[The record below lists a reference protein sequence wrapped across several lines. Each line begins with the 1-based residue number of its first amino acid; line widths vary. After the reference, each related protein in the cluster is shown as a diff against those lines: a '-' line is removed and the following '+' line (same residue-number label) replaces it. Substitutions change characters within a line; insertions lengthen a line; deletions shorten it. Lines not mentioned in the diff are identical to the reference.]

1 MYKAVSSEAA
11 LFQSDP
17 FITFIFS
24 TGGII
29 LKPYIIKRI
38 LSAIPLLLIIS
49 FVCFVFINLIPSDP
63 AEVALRVRQVPIITE
78 DAIAEVRSQ
87 LGLDKPYLVR
97 YFSWVLDCLHGDF
110 GISYQED
117 VTVALAS
124 KDALPIKASA
134 AIIQHNTSGI
144 ISLASDNIQSPKD
157 LEGKTYATWENP
169 VEQAVIKSL
178 MEADGGDFSKLNL
191 VPSTVSDVITA
202 LNTNIDTVWI
212 FYAWDGVATELKGYD
227 TNFMDFAKLN
237 TTFDYYTPIIIA
249 NNDFLAE
256 NPDTAKAFLAAT
268 AKGYEYAIEN
278 PDAAADILLE
288 AAPELDPE
296 IVKASQEWLA
306 DQYIAD
312 AEKWG
317 YIDPARWDGFYTWL
331 TENNL
336 VDGEL
341 PAGTGYSN
349 DYLA

>member
-1 MYKAVSSEAA
+1 MKYVKMIAAAA
-11 LFQSDP
+11 LALLMASSLAACSGDNQGEGLTEVTICLDWTP
-17 FITFIFS
+17 NTNH
-24 TGGII
+24 TGLYVAQKMGYYEEAGLEVEI
-29 LKPYIIKRI
+29 LPAPEGGS
-38 LSAIPLLLIIS
+38 SAL
-49 FVCFVFINLIPSDP
+49 
-63 AEVALRVRQVPIITE
+63 VA
-78 DAIAEVRSQ
+78 AGGA
-87 LGLDKPYLVR
+87 
-97 YFSWVLDCLHGDF
+97 DF
-110 GISYQED
+110 GIDAQD
-117 VTVALAS
+117 TLAPAFVGE
-124 KDALPIKASA
+124 DALPVTAVA
-134 AIIQHNTSGI
+134 ALIQHNTSGI

>member
-1 MYKAVSSEAA
+1 MKKRLLALMLAAAAA
-11 LFQSDP
+11 LSLSGCSGQENNS
-17 FITFIFS
+17 S
-24 TGGII
+24 T
-29 LKPYIIKRI
+29 
-38 LSAIPLLLIIS
+38 
-49 FVCFVFINLIPSDP
+49 
-63 AEVALRVRQVPIITE
+63 AENSGSEELTKVSI
-78 DAIAEVRSQ
+78 
-87 LGLDKPYLVR
+87 
-97 YFSWVLDCLHGDF
+97 VLDWTPNTNHTGLYVAQKMGYYGEAGLEVQSLPAPEGGSSALVAAGGADF
-110 GISYQED
+110 GIDAQD
-117 VTVALAS
+117 TLAPAFVGE
-124 KDALPIKASA
+124 DALPVTAVA
-134 AIIQHNTSGI
+134 ALIQHNTSGI

>member
-1 MYKAVSSEAA
+1 MKNCKRMGAAAAA
-11 LFQSDP
+11 LALCLSLTACGGGGSASSQGGSSAAPGGDNSETELTP
-17 FITFIFS
+17 VTICLDWTPNTNH
-24 TGGII
+24 TGLYVAQKMGYYEEAGLEVEI
-29 LKPYIIKRI
+29 LPAPEGGS
-38 LSAIPLLLIIS
+38 SAL
-49 FVCFVFINLIPSDP
+49 
-63 AEVALRVRQVPIITE
+63 VA
-78 DAIAEVRSQ
+78 AGGA
-87 LGLDKPYLVR
+87 
-97 YFSWVLDCLHGDF
+97 DF
-110 GISYQED
+110 GIDAQD
-117 VTVALAS
+117 TLAPAFVGE
-124 KDALPIKASA
+124 DALPVTAVA
-134 AIIQHNTSGI
+134 ALIQHNTSGI

>member
-1 MYKAVSSEAA
+1 MEILPAPEGGSSALVAA
-11 LFQSDP
+11 
-17 FITFIFS
+17 
-24 TGGII
+24 GG
-29 LKPYIIKRI
+29 
-38 LSAIPLLLIIS
+38 A
-49 FVCFVFINLIPSDP
+49 
-63 AEVALRVRQVPIITE
+63 
-78 DAIAEVRSQ
+78 
-87 LGLDKPYLVR
+87 
-97 YFSWVLDCLHGDF
+97 DF
-110 GISYQED
+110 GIDAQD
-117 VTVALAS
+117 TLAPAFVGE
-124 KDALPIKASA
+124 DALPVTAVA
-134 AIIQHNTSGI
+134 ALIQHNTSGI

>member
-1 MYKAVSSEAA
+1 MKYVKMIAAAA
-11 LFQSDP
+11 LALLMASSLAACSGDNQGEGLTEVTICLDWTP
-17 FITFIFS
+17 NTNH
-24 TGGII
+24 TGLYVAQKMGYYEEAGLEVEI
-29 LKPYIIKRI
+29 LPAPEGGS
-38 LSAIPLLLIIS
+38 SAL
-49 FVCFVFINLIPSDP
+49 
-63 AEVALRVRQVPIITE
+63 VA
-78 DAIAEVRSQ
+78 AGGAN
-87 LGLDKPYLVR
+87 
-97 YFSWVLDCLHGDF
+97 F
-110 GISYQED
+110 GIDAQD
-117 VTVALAS
+117 TLAPAFVGE
-124 KDALPIKASA
+124 DALPVTAVA
-134 AIIQHNTSGI
+134 ALIQHNTSGI

-341 PAGTGYSN
+341 PAGIGYSN

>member
-1 MYKAVSSEAA
+1 MKKRLLALMLAAAAA
-11 LFQSDP
+11 LSLSGCSGQENNSSTAENSGSEELTKVSIVLDWTP
-17 FITFIFS
+17 NTNHTGLYVAQKMGYYEEAGLEVEILPAPEGGS
-24 TGGII
+24 SALVATGG
-29 LKPYIIKRI
+29 
-38 LSAIPLLLIIS
+38 A
-49 FVCFVFINLIPSDP
+49 
-63 AEVALRVRQVPIITE
+63 
-78 DAIAEVRSQ
+78 
-87 LGLDKPYLVR
+87 
-97 YFSWVLDCLHGDF
+97 DF
-110 GISYQED
+110 GIDAQD
-117 VTVALAS
+117 TLAPAFVGE
-124 KDALPIKASA
+124 DALPVTAVA
-134 AIIQHNTSGI
+134 ALIQHNTSGI

>member
-1 MYKAVSSEAA
+1 MKKRLLALMLAAAAA
-11 LFQSDP
+11 LSLSGCSCQEKNS
-17 FITFIFS
+17 S
-24 TGGII
+24 TSENSGTGDLTKVSI
-29 LKPYIIKRI
+29 
-38 LSAIPLLLIIS
+38 
-49 FVCFVFINLIPSDP
+49 
-63 AEVALRVRQVPIITE
+63 
-78 DAIAEVRSQ
+78 
-87 LGLDKPYLVR
+87 
-97 YFSWVLDCLHGDF
+97 VLDWTPNTNHTGLYVAQKLGYYEEAGLEVEILPAPEGGSSALVAAGGADF
-110 GISYQED
+110 GIDAQD
-117 VTVALAS
+117 TLAPAFVGE
-124 KDALPIKASA
+124 DALPVTAVA
-134 AIIQHNTSGI
+134 ALIQHNTSGI

-169 VEQAVIKSL
+169 VEQAIIKSL

-191 VPSTVSDVITA
+191 IPSTVSDVITA
-202 LNTNIDTVWI
+202 LNTNLDTVWI
-212 FYAWDGVATELKGYD
+212 FYAWDGVATELKGYE
-227 TNFMDFAKLN
+227 TNFMDFAKIN
-237 TTFDYYTPIIIA
+237 PTFDYYTPMIIA
-249 NNDFLAE
+249 NNSFLAE
-256 NPDTAKAFLAAT
+256 NPDTAKAFLSAT

-317 YIDPARWDGFYTWL
+317 YIDPARWDAFYAWL

>member
-1 MYKAVSSEAA
+1 MKKRLLALMLAAAAA
-11 LFQSDP
+11 LSLSGCSGQENNS
-17 FITFIFS
+17 S
-24 TGGII
+24 T
-29 LKPYIIKRI
+29 
-38 LSAIPLLLIIS
+38 
-49 FVCFVFINLIPSDP
+49 
-63 AEVALRVRQVPIITE
+63 AENSGSEELTKVSI
-78 DAIAEVRSQ
+78 
-87 LGLDKPYLVR
+87 
-97 YFSWVLDCLHGDF
+97 VLDWTPNTNHTGLYVAQKMGYYEEAGLEVEILPAPEGGSSALVAAGGADF
-110 GISYQED
+110 GIDAQD
-117 VTVALAS
+117 TLAPAFVGE
-124 KDALPIKASA
+124 DALPVTAVA
-134 AIIQHNTSGI
+134 ALIQHNTSGI

-288 AAPELDPE
+288 ADSGALILRSSRLPRSGWQTSTLPTL
-296 IVKASQEWLA
+296 KQ
-306 DQYIAD
+306 
-312 AEKWG
+312 WG

>member
-1 MYKAVSSEAA
+1 MKKRLLALMLAAAAA
-11 LFQSDP
+11 LSLSGCSGQENNS
-17 FITFIFS
+17 S
-24 TGGII
+24 T
-29 LKPYIIKRI
+29 
-38 LSAIPLLLIIS
+38 
-49 FVCFVFINLIPSDP
+49 
-63 AEVALRVRQVPIITE
+63 AENSGSEELTKVSI
-78 DAIAEVRSQ
+78 
-87 LGLDKPYLVR
+87 
-97 YFSWVLDCLHGDF
+97 VLDWTPNTNHTGLYVAQKMGYYEEAGLEVEILPAPEGGSSALVAASGADF
-110 GISYQED
+110 GIDAQD
-117 VTVALAS
+117 TLAPAFVGE
-124 KDALPIKASA
+124 DALPVTAVA
-134 AIIQHNTSGI
+134 ALIQHNTSGI

>member
-1 MYKAVSSEAA
+1 MKKRLLALMLAAAAA
-11 LFQSDP
+11 LSLSGCSGQENNS
-17 FITFIFS
+17 S
-24 TGGII
+24 T
-29 LKPYIIKRI
+29 
-38 LSAIPLLLIIS
+38 
-49 FVCFVFINLIPSDP
+49 
-63 AEVALRVRQVPIITE
+63 AENSGSEELTKVSI
-78 DAIAEVRSQ
+78 
-87 LGLDKPYLVR
+87 
-97 YFSWVLDCLHGDF
+97 VLDWTPNTNHTGLYVAQKMGYYEEAGLEVEILPSPEGGSSALVAAGGADF
-110 GISYQED
+110 GIDAQDTLAPAFVGED
-117 VTVALAS
+117 DLPVTAVA
-124 KDALPIKASA
+124 AL
-134 AIIQHNTSGI
+134 IQHNTSGI

>member
-1 MYKAVSSEAA
+1 MKHMRNILAAGLALLMAGSLAACSGDTQGEKLTEVTICLDWTPNTNHTGLYVAQKMGYYEEAGLEVEILPAPEGGSSALVAA
-11 LFQSDP
+11 
-17 FITFIFS
+17 
-24 TGGII
+24 GG
-29 LKPYIIKRI
+29 
-38 LSAIPLLLIIS
+38 A
-49 FVCFVFINLIPSDP
+49 
-63 AEVALRVRQVPIITE
+63 
-78 DAIAEVRSQ
+78 
-87 LGLDKPYLVR
+87 
-97 YFSWVLDCLHGDF
+97 DF
-110 GISYQED
+110 GIDAQD
-117 VTVALAS
+117 TLAPAFVGEE
-124 KDALPIKASA
+124 ALPVTAVA
-134 AIIQHNTSGI
+134 ALIQHNTSGI

>member
-1 MYKAVSSEAA
+1 MKKRLLALMLAAAAVLSLSGCSGQENDPSTAENSGSGDLAKVSIVLDWTPNTNHTGLYAAQKMGYYEEAGLYVEILPAPEGGSAA
-11 LFQSDP
+11 LVAA
-17 FITFIFS
+17 
-24 TGGII
+24 GG
-29 LKPYIIKRI
+29 
-38 LSAIPLLLIIS
+38 A
-49 FVCFVFINLIPSDP
+49 
-63 AEVALRVRQVPIITE
+63 
-78 DAIAEVRSQ
+78 
-87 LGLDKPYLVR
+87 
-97 YFSWVLDCLHGDF
+97 DF
-110 GISYQED
+110 GIDAQD
-117 VTVALAS
+117 TLAPAFVGEN
-124 KDALPIKASA
+124 ALPVTAVA
-134 AIIQHNTSGI
+134 ALIQHNTSGI

-178 MEADGGDFSKLNL
+178 MKADGGDFSKLNL
-191 VPSTVSDVITA
+191 IPNTVADVITA
-202 LNTNIDTVWI
+202 LNTDIDTVWI
-212 FYAWDGVATELKGYD
+212 FYAWDGVATGVKGYD
-227 TNFMDFAKLN
+227 TNFLDFAKLN
-237 TTFDYYTPIIIA
+237 PTFDYYTPIIIA
-249 NNDFLAE
+249 NNSFLAE

-278 PDAAADILLE
+278 PDAAAEILLE

-296 IVKASQEWLA
+296 IVKASQHWLA

-317 YIDPARWDGFYTWL
+317 YIDPARWDGFYAWL

>member
-1 MYKAVSSEAA
+1 MKKRLLALMLAAAAA
-11 LFQSDP
+11 LSLSGCSGQENNS
-17 FITFIFS
+17 S
-24 TGGII
+24 T
-29 LKPYIIKRI
+29 
-38 LSAIPLLLIIS
+38 
-49 FVCFVFINLIPSDP
+49 
-63 AEVALRVRQVPIITE
+63 AENSGSEELTKVSI
-78 DAIAEVRSQ
+78 
-87 LGLDKPYLVR
+87 
-97 YFSWVLDCLHGDF
+97 VLDWTPNTNHTGLYVAQKMGYYEEAGLEVEILPAPEGGSSALVAAGGADF
-110 GISYQED
+110 GIDAQD
-117 VTVALAS
+117 TLAPAFVGE
-124 KDALPIKASA
+124 DALPVTAVA
-134 AIIQHNTSGI
+134 ALIQHNTSGI

-317 YIDPARWDGFYTWL
+317 YIDPGPLGWL
-331 TENNL
+331 L
-336 VDGEL
+336 
-341 PAGTGYSN
+341 
-349 DYLA
+349 YLADRKQPGGWRTPCRHRLLQ

>member
-1 MYKAVSSEAA
+1 MKKRLLALMLAAAAA
-11 LFQSDP
+11 LSLSGCSGQENNS
-17 FITFIFS
+17 S
-24 TGGII
+24 T
-29 LKPYIIKRI
+29 
-38 LSAIPLLLIIS
+38 
-49 FVCFVFINLIPSDP
+49 
-63 AEVALRVRQVPIITE
+63 AENSGSEELTKVSI
-78 DAIAEVRSQ
+78 
-87 LGLDKPYLVR
+87 
-97 YFSWVLDCLHGDF
+97 VLDWTPNTNHTGLYVAQKMGYYEEAGLEVEILPAPEGGSSALVAAGGADF
-110 GISYQED
+110 GIDAQD
-117 VTVALAS
+117 TLAPAFVGE
-124 KDALPIKASA
+124 DALPVTAVA
-134 AIIQHNTSGI
+134 ALIQHNTSGI

-212 FYAWDGVATELKGYD
+212 FYAWDGVATE
-227 TNFMDFAKLN
+227 LN

>member
-1 MYKAVSSEAA
+1 MT
-11 LFQSDP
+11 P
-17 FITFIFS
+17 T
-24 TGGII
+24 
-29 LKPYIIKRI
+29 
-38 LSAIPLLLIIS
+38 
-49 FVCFVFINLIPSDP
+49 
-63 AEVALRVRQVPIITE
+63 
-78 DAIAEVRSQ
+78 
-87 LGLDKPYLVR
+87 
-97 YFSWVLDCLHGDF
+97 SWTL
-110 GISYQED
+110 
-117 VTVALAS
+117 
-124 KDALPIKASA
+124 
-134 AIIQHNTSGI
+134 
-144 ISLASDNIQSPKD
+144 
-157 LEGKTYATWENP
+157 
-169 VEQAVIKSL
+169 
-178 MEADGGDFSKLNL
+178 
-191 VPSTVSDVITA
+191 
-202 LNTNIDTVWI
+202 
-212 FYAWDGVATELKGYD
+212 
-227 TNFMDFAKLN
+227 
-237 TTFDYYTPIIIA
+237 PIIIA

>member
-1 MYKAVSSEAA
+1 MKKRLLALMLAAAAA
-11 LFQSDP
+11 LSLSGCSGQENNS
-17 FITFIFS
+17 S
-24 TGGII
+24 T
-29 LKPYIIKRI
+29 
-38 LSAIPLLLIIS
+38 
-49 FVCFVFINLIPSDP
+49 
-63 AEVALRVRQVPIITE
+63 AENSGSEELTKVSI
-78 DAIAEVRSQ
+78 
-87 LGLDKPYLVR
+87 
-97 YFSWVLDCLHGDF
+97 VLDWPPNTNHTGLYVAQKMGYYEEAGLEVEILPAPEGDSSALVAAGGADF
-110 GISYQED
+110 GIDAQD
-117 VTVALAS
+117 ILAPAFVGE
-124 KDALPIKASA
+124 DALPVTAVA
-134 AIIQHNTSGI
+134 ALIQHNTSGI
-144 ISLASDNIQSPKD
+144 ISQASDNIQSPKD

-212 FYAWDGVATELKGYD
+212 FYAWDGVATELKGYN

>member
-1 MYKAVSSEAA
+1 MKYVKMIAAAA
-11 LFQSDP
+11 LALLMASSLAACSGDNQGEGLTE
-17 FITFIFS
+17 ITICLDWTPNTNH
-24 TGGII
+24 TGLYVAQKMGYYEEAGLEVEI
-29 LKPYIIKRI
+29 LPAPEGGS
-38 LSAIPLLLIIS
+38 SAL
-49 FVCFVFINLIPSDP
+49 
-63 AEVALRVRQVPIITE
+63 VA
-78 DAIAEVRSQ
+78 AGGA
-87 LGLDKPYLVR
+87 
-97 YFSWVLDCLHGDF
+97 DF
-110 GISYQED
+110 GIDAQD
-117 VTVALAS
+117 TLAPAFVGE
-124 KDALPIKASA
+124 DALPVTAVA
-134 AIIQHNTSGI
+134 ALIQHNTSGI

>member
-1 MYKAVSSEAA
+1 MKKRLLALMLAAAAA
-11 LFQSDP
+11 LSLSGCSSQENNSSSAADAGNSDLTKVS
-17 FITFIFS
+17 I
-24 TGGII
+24 
-29 LKPYIIKRI
+29 
-38 LSAIPLLLIIS
+38 
-49 FVCFVFINLIPSDP
+49 
-63 AEVALRVRQVPIITE
+63 
-78 DAIAEVRSQ
+78 
-87 LGLDKPYLVR
+87 
-97 YFSWVLDCLHGDF
+97 VLDWTPNTNHTGLYVAQKLGYYKDAGLEVEILPSPEGGASALVAAGGADF
-110 GISYQED
+110 GIDCQD
-117 VTVALAS
+117 TLAPAFVGDNPLPVTAVA
-124 KDALPIKASA
+124 AL
-134 AIIQHNTSGI
+134 IQHNTSGI
-144 ISLASDNIQSPKD
+144 ISLASENIQSPKD

-178 MEADGGDFSKLNL
+178 MEADGGDFSKLEL
-191 VPSTVSDVITA
+191 IPETVTDVITA

-212 FYAWDGVATELKGYD
+212 FYAWDGVATTLKGYD
-227 TNFMDFAKLN
+227 TNFMNFAELDS
-237 TTFDYYTPIIIA
+237 TFDYYTPMIIA
-249 NNDFLAE
+249 NNTFLAE

-317 YIDPARWDGFYTWL
+317 YFDPERWDAFYAWL

-341 PAGTGYSN
+341 PAGTGYTN